1 MTTLKQR
8 VLSYFQRNPTLL
20 VASGEIQ
27 RMVQQKTVYTPAN
40 ATRRLRELAEEGLLT
55 VKLIKGHAHYKLAPQ
70 SLPEANPEVLQL
82 SLSKVINQM
91 DKYWNSIPE

>member
-1 MTTLKQR
+1 MTTLRQR
-8 VLSYFQRNPTLL
+8 IFSYFQRNPTLL

-55 VKLIKGHAHYKLAPQ
+55 VKQIKGHAHYKLASQ
-70 SLPEANPEVLQL
+70 SLPERQEALPQIINHMGKYFD
-82 SLSKVINQM
+82 SLSRT
-91 DKYWNSIPE
+91 